1 MVAVLVDQNIILALT
16 LIQIQIVLM
25 FQSTVFIYTM
35 FIQFAYIAGEW
46 EPNLKKHLERI
57 IVD

>member
-1 MVAVLVDQNIILALT
+1 MVAVLVDQNKILALT

-25 FQSTVFIYTM
+25 FLSTVFIYTM
-35 FIQFAYIAGEW
+35 FIQFAYIVGEW